1 MPMVFAFC
9 FSWKVSSDRD
19 AGSEWVPVCRI
30 DLGMYHYPG
39 QHHTDSM
46 RSVPSP
52 WRRRTLHPGSSTI
65 SWATTT
71 RTAWLH
77 PVPRWAKWSSE
88 RHPEHWDRTPQ
99 HVGKQRQNEPDQAN
113 CEANWCMFVVV
124 VGRAVEIYLLWCEG
138 VNESILDLDLF
149 LVHCDAIRF
158 ETDFSS
164 YYQVL
169 VKNVSA
175 I

>member
-1 MPMVFAFC
+1 
-9 FSWKVSSDRD
+9 
-19 AGSEWVPVCRI
+19 
-30 DLGMYHYPG
+30 
-39 QHHTDSM
+39 
-46 RSVPSP
+46 
-52 WRRRTLHPGSSTI
+52 
-65 SWATTT
+65 
-71 RTAWLH
+71 
-77 PVPRWAKWSSE
+77 
-88 RHPEHWDRTPQ
+88 
-99 HVGKQRQNEPDQAN
+99 
-113 CEANWCMFVVV
+113 MFVVV